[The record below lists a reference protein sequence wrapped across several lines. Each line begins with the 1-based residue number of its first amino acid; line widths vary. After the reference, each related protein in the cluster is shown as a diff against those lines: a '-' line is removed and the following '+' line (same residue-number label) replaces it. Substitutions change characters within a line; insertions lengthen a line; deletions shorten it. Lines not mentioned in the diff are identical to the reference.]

1 MPRKI
6 REMLKLLNDEGWV
19 VTRQK
24 GSHRQLK
31 HPDKTGTVTVAGH
44 EADDL
49 NPGDRKQHSETGG
62 HQAREEVMRYAVVI
76 EQGKRNFSAYVPD
89 LPGCIATGK
98 TVEDVKT
105 KMAQAIEWHLEAL
118 AEEGQAIPV
127 AHTIHAAATVK
138 NMRNPTPHLSVAVR

>member
-6 REMLKLLNDEGWV
+6 REMLKLLNAEGWI

-49 NPGDRKQHSETGG
+49 NPGTENSILKQAGIKPGRK
-62 HQAREEVMRYAVVI
+62 
-76 EQGKRNFSAYVPD
+76 
-89 LPGCIATGK
+89 
-98 TVEDVKT
+98 
-105 KMAQAIEWHLEAL
+105 
-118 AEEGQAIPV
+118 
-127 AHTIHAAATVK
+127 
-138 NMRNPTPHLSVAVR
+138 